1 MQRVEV
7 PVTDAG
13 IRWVE
18 RRWRAMGSD
27 AHCLVATE
35 DEHVVSDAIDQLERL
50 ERSWSRFRVDSEL
63 VTLNDSPHEEVVV
76 SPTLADAVRRAVI
89 AWELTDGWFDP
100 TVLDALEVAGYRHSF
115 ADDTTA
121 RGVWPERRA
130 APTPADVSVDVE
142 RCIVRRPPGL
152 RIDLG
157 GLGKG
162 LAADLIATQ
171 LIDAGAIACC
181 VSLGGDVR
189 VAGQAPEGGWR
200 IPVERPDRTALGAP
214 GPTWFDATLGHGAI
228 VTSTT
233 RLRRWRTIDGHD
245 AHHLIDPHSGR
256 PSRRRD
262 LRGGGRR
269 RGMVGR
275 VARQGRAARGTCRG
289 STAAGPPWRP
299 GLARTGRRTPAG
311 GCRGI
316 DARHPSATPP
326 GAIDRSV
333 DATA

>member
-1 MQRVEV
+1 M
-7 PVTDAG
+7 TDAG

-256 PSRRRD
+256 PSRSGVTSAVVVAAEAWWAES
-262 LRGGGRR
+262 LAKAALLAGPVEGRR
-269 RGMVGR
+269 LLDRHG
-275 VARQGRAARGTCRG
+275 AQGWLEPAGAPRPADAEG
-289 STAAGPPWRP
+289 STP
-299 GLARTGRRTPAG
+299 GTR
-311 GCRGI
+311 
-316 DARHPSATPP
+316 ARHPR
-326 GAIDRSV
+326 GVIDRSV